1 MRLRQFAAT
10 LALLAI
16 AAPALAGMRTERV
29 EWTLDDTRFEGVLV
43 HDETIDKPRPGLVLV
58 PNWHGISEDAIA
70 QAKDLAGDDYVVL
83 VADLYGA
90 DVRPEDTDGA
100 RQASA
105 PLREDRALMR
115 ARMGKV
121 VDVLRA
127 QAGRV
132 PLDPSRI
139 AAVGFCFG
147 GTAVLE
153 LARSGS
159 DVAGV
164 VSLHGGLGTP
174 MPAGEGVID
183 ASVLVLNGADDA
195 GVTDEDIDAF
205 KQEMDAAGADWQFVE
220 FSGAVHCFAEPSAGD
235 GPGNCRYDPRAAA
248 RAYEMLR
255 DFLVERLEVR

>member
-1 MRLRQFAAT
+1 MALRQLAAT
-10 LALLAI
+10 FALLAA
-16 AAPALAGMRTERV
+16 AAPALAGMRIEPV
-29 EWTLDDTRFEGVLV
+29 EWTLDGTRFEGVLV
-43 HDETIDKPRPGLVLV
+43 HDDANDRPRPGLVLV
-58 PNWHGISEDAIA
+58 PNWRGIGEDAIA
-70 QAKDLAGDDYVVL
+70 QARDLAGDDYVVL

-90 DVRPEDTDGA
+90 DVRPDGTDAA
-100 RQASA
+100 RRASA

-115 ARMGKV
+115 QRMHKV
-121 VDVLRA
+121 VDVLQA

-132 PLDPSRI
+132 PVDPARI

-153 LARSGS
+153 LARSGR

-174 MPAGEGVID
+174 MPARAGAVE
-183 ASVLVLNGADDA
+183 ASVLVLNGAADA
-195 GVTDEDIDAF
+195 GVTAADIAAF
-205 KQEMDAAGADWQFVE
+205 KAEMDAAGADWQFVD

-248 RAYEMLR
+248 RAYGMLR
-255 DFLVERLEVR
+255 DFLAERFAAR